1 MFSYKFLLF
10 SHSVLSDSLRPHGLQ
25 NARCL
30 SIFWTLLKLRSV
42 EPGMPS
48 SHLILCRPLLLPP
61 LIFPSIRVF
70 SSESALLIRWP
81 QYRSFSF
88 GISPSNDVWSCLIL
102 SSVHGVLQ
110 ARILEWVAIF
120 LSKGFSQPR
129 NQTGVSCIADR
140 FFIDWVMRE
149 AYSIQ
154 QQ

>member
-1 MFSYKFLLF
+1 MLSSVQSLSRVRLPATPWTA
-10 SHSVLSDSLRPHGLQ
+10 SHQAS
-25 NARCL
+25 L
-30 SIFWTLLKLRSV
+30 SITNSWSPPKPMSI
-42 EPGMPS
+42 ESMMPS

-149 AYSIQ
+149 AYSIRQ
-154 QQ
+154 Q

>member
-1 MFSYKFLLF
+1 MLSSVQSLSRVRLLATPWTA
-10 SHSVLSDSLRPHGLQ
+10 SHQAS
-25 NARCL
+25 L
-30 SIFWTLLKLRSV
+30 SITNSWSPPKPMSI
-42 EPGMPS
+42 ESMMPS
-48 SHLILCRPLLLPP
+48 GHLILCRPLLLPP

-88 GISPSNDVWSCLIL
+88 GISPSNDVWSSLIL